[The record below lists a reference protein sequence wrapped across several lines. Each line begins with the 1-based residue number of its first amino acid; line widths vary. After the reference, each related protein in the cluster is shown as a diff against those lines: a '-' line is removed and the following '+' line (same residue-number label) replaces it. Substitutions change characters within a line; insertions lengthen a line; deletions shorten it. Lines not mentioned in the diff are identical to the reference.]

1 MLLFLYILLNAAVV
15 FVFMKTRKAMH
26 ILEIFVYWWIASY
39 IYQNYSALCFMNFKT
54 LIIPDM
60 FTPKAAHF
68 LNRMVLY
75 PLLMVVFLQLLLR
88 MSSFLR
94 KLALYIGFILLFSTL
109 DGLDHVS
116 GILIHADWRAWWT
129 IALWVITLPFLVVC
143 MKLFRNILFKGGNS
157 A

>member
-1 MLLFLYILLNAAVV
+1 MLLFLYILMNAAVL
-15 FVFMKTRKAMH
+15 FVFMKTRRTMH
-26 ILEIFVYWWIASY
+26 MLEIFVCWWMASY
-39 IYQNYSALCFMNFKT
+39 VYQNYSALCFMNFKT

-68 LNRMVLY
+68 LNRIVLY
-75 PLLMVVFLQLLLR
+75 PVLMVVFLQLLLR
-88 MSSFLR
+88 MSTFLR
-94 KLALYIGFILLFSTL
+94 KFALYIGFILLLSAL

-129 IALWVITLPFLVVC
+129 IALWVITLPFLIVC
-143 MKLFRNILFKGGNS
+143 MKLFRIILFKGDHT